1 MPPIPLEELKAET
14 KYVIV
19 FSNGVQNTMEYRG
32 ISKEGYPLFLTKDN
46 EYATQNIEGVTY
58 YKVGDPDIPPTKPS
72 NNAVGGRR
80 TRTKRSK
87 RSKGKRS
94 RKNRHR
100 K

>member
-1 MPPIPLEELKAET
+1 M
-14 KYVIV
+14 YVIV
-19 FSNGVQNTMEYRG
+19 FSNGVQNTMEFRR
-32 ISKEGYPLFLTKDN
+32 IIEEGYPLFLTKDK
-46 EYATQNIEGVTY
+46 EPALQNIEGVTY

-80 TRTKRSK
+80 AKRSTK
-87 RSKGKRS
+87 AKAKRS

>member
-1 MPPIPLEELKAET
+1 MPPIPLEELVIGM

-19 FSNGVQNTMEYRG
+19 FANGLQNTMEYRG
-32 ISKEGYPLFLTKDN
+32 ISEEGYPLFFTKYN
-46 EYATQNIEGVTY
+46 EYAQQNIEGVRY
-58 YKVGDPDIPPTKPS
+58 YKVGDPDIPATKPS

-87 RSKGKRS
+87 RSKGKPS